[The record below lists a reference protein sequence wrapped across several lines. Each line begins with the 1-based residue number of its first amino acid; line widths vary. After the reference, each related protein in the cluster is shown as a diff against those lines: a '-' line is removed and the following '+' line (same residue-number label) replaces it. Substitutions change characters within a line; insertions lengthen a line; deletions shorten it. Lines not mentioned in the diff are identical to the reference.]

1 MDRDFNDELNRYLLE
16 KELGLDGCSCEKEE
30 HKPENNNKEP
40 EKPQTPVKTGFYDW
54 IQCLVCA
61 VVVGILV
68 FIFIGRV
75 ITVDGSSM
83 YSTLLNGDKMLA
95 VDLFYKP
102 ENGDIVICRSS
113 YYDKPLVKR
122 VIATEG
128 QTIEIDFDRGIVYV
142 DGEVLDE
149 PYINEPT
156 YIDEGFSGKATVP
169 EGCVFVMGDNRND
182 SNDSR
187 KPEIGFIDERE
198 IMGKVLLILIPASE
212 NGGIDWS
219 RFGSVY

>member
-1 MDRDFNDELNRYLLE
+1 MDKDFNDELNRHLLE
-16 KELGLDGCSCEKEE
+16 KELGIDLSGEE
-30 HKPENNNKEP
+30 DVKGRSDEP
-40 EKPQTPVKTGFYDW
+40 VPPGRETVIKTGIYDW
-54 IQCLVCA
+54 LQCLICA
-61 VVVGILV
+61 IIIGIIV
-68 FIFIGRV
+68 FLFVGRV

-83 YSTLLNGDKMLA
+83 YSTLFDGDKMLA
-95 VDLFYKP
+95 TDIFYKP
-102 ENGDIVICRSS
+102 ENGDIIICRSS

-128 QTIEIDFDRGIVYV
+128 QTIEIDFDHGVVYV
-142 DGEVLDE
+142 DGEMLNE

-198 IMGKVLLILIPASE
+198 IMGKVHFILIPASE
-212 NGGIDWS
+212 SGGIDWS